1 MSPLLNIPDLWS
13 EWRGSGVAKWLI
25 SSGRWIRGLKRRAAR
40 RDSRRRK
47 ERRLFISPLSRRILT
62 INILALAILMAGLL
76 YLGQYEQNL
85 INSEMQALT
94 TEGEIFAGALGQ
106 GAYGTGGGGR
116 TILRP
121 EVAGPMLRRLVLP
134 THTRARLFSSDGS
147 LLADSRILLGPE
159 GAPVQVIDL
168 PPPDAPNGFSG
179 IFVHLYERMLT
190 LLPGRRQLDLY
201 EEHKDQHATDYAEVV
216 KALSGESSKALRTDD
231 SGGLVISVAIPVQR
245 FKQILGAVMLT
256 ASGAVIDDAVRDVR
270 FNILKIFGGALAVTV
285 MMSLYLAGTIVRPLR
300 RLADAADRV
309 RRSPGRER
317 SIPDLGNRQDEIG
330 ALSRDLKAMT
340 EALWERLDAIESFA
354 ADVAHEIKNPLTSL
368 RSAVETVARLN
379 DPAQQQKLMKIILD
393 DVQRLDRLISDIS
406 DASRL
411 DAELSRVTQEPLDLD
426 RLLAALVEVH
436 KTAGGKSKAG
446 LVFEVAPVQWPTGDQ
461 PGVNAAAGPFRI
473 SGVESRLVQ
482 VLQNLL
488 ANAFSFSPPGSR
500 IVVRIDRTHEENGD
514 WVVASVEDE
523 GPGIPKNSTQRI
535 FDRFYSERPEGE
547 QFGTHSGLGLSISR
561 QIVEAHGGTIRA
573 ENRTDAKGK
582 VIGAR
587 FVVSFPA
594 IS

>member
-1 MSPLLNIPDLWS
+1 MGKDK
-13 EWRGSGVAKWLI
+13 V
-25 SSGRWIRGLKRRAAR
+25 SSRWWTRARKRPAVKRATGRRL
-40 RDSRRRK
+40 RRR
-47 ERRLFISPLSRRILT
+47 FFVSPLSRRILT
-62 INILALAILMAGLL
+62 INILALAILLAGLL

-85 INSEMQALT
+85 INSEFQALT

-106 GAYGTGGGGR
+106 GAYGTRKDGK

-121 EVAGPMLRRLVLP
+121 DVAGPMLRRLVLP
-134 THTRARLFSSDGS
+134 TRTRARLFNADGS

-159 GAPVQVIDL
+159 GASVQVIDL
-168 PPPDAPNGFSG
+168 PPPDDEAKFAS
-179 IFVHLYERMLT
+179 IIVRLYEKGLT
-190 LLPGRRQLDLY
+190 LLPGRRDLSIY
-201 EEHKDQHATDYAEVV
+201 EERKDQLAGDYPEAV
-216 KALSGESSKALRTDD
+216 KALAGETSKALRADD
-231 SGGLVISVAIPVQR
+231 SGGLVISVAVPVQR

-256 ASGAVIDDAVRDVR
+256 ASGADIEDAVRDVR
-270 FNILKIFGGALAVTV
+270 FDILKIFGVALAVTILL
-285 MMSLYLAGTIVRPLR
+285 SLYLAASIVRPLR

-330 ALSRDLKAMT
+330 ALARDLNAMT
-340 EALWERLDAIESFA
+340 EALWQRLDAIESFA

-368 RSAVETVARLN
+368 RSAVETVARLD
-379 DPAQQQKLMKIILD
+379 DPQRQQKLMGIILD

-411 DAELSRVTQEPLDLD
+411 DAELSRVTQEPIDLG

-436 KTAGGKSKAG
+436 KTAGGQAKSG
-446 LVFEVAPVQWPTGDQ
+446 LVFEIASDGQSGGDRSSLKHAD
-461 PGVNAAAGPFRI
+461 GLFRI
-473 SGVESRLVQ
+473 SGIESRLVQ

-488 ANAFSFSPPGSR
+488 ANAFSFSPAGSR
-500 IVVRIDRTHEENGD
+500 VVLRIDRSRDSEGE
-514 WVVASVEDE
+514 WVIASVEDE
-523 GPGIPKNSTQRI
+523 GPGIPPNSTQRI
-535 FDRFYSERPEGE
+535 FERFYSERPEGE

-573 ENRTDAKGK
+573 ENRTDPEGNI
-582 VIGAR
+582 IGAR

-594 IS
+594 LSARG

>member
-1 MSPLLNIPDLWS
+1 MAVNGLAVKRGTGWRKGRRPL
-13 EWRGSGVAKWLI
+13 
-25 SSGRWIRGLKRRAAR
+25 
-40 RDSRRRK
+40 
-47 ERRLFISPLSRRILT
+47 ISPLTRRILT

-85 INSEMQALT
+85 INSEFQALT

-106 GAYGTGGGGR
+106 GAYGTRNDGK

-121 EVAGPMLRRLVLP
+121 DIAGPMLRRLVLP
-134 THTRARLFSSDGS
+134 TTTRARLFSADGS

-168 PPPDAPNGFSG
+168 PPPEDPAGFAG
-179 IFVHLYERMLT
+179 IIVRLYENLLT
-190 LLPGRRQLDLY
+190 LLPGRRELTKY
-201 EEHKDQHATDYAEVV
+201 EERKDQHAGDYAEAL
-216 KALSGESSKALRTDD
+216 KALSGETGKALRADD
-231 SGGLVISVAIPVQR
+231 SGGLVISVAVPVQR
-245 FKQILGAVMLT
+245 FKQILGAVMIT
-256 ASGAVIDDAVRDVR
+256 ASGADIDDAVRDVR
-270 FNILKIFGGALAVTV
+270 FDILRIFAMALAVTV
-285 MMSLYLAGTIVRPLR
+285 LLSLYLAGSIVRPLR

-317 SIPDLGNRQDEIG
+317 SIPNLGNRQDEIG
-330 ALSRDLKAMT
+330 ALARDLNAMT
-340 EALWERLDAIESFA
+340 EALWQRLDAIESFA

-368 RSAVETVARLN
+368 RSAVETVVRLD
-379 DPAQQQKLMKIILD
+379 DPRQQQKLMGIILD

-436 KTAGGKSKAG
+436 KTAGGPAKSG
-446 LVFEVAPVQWPTGDQ
+446 LVFEVAPDGQLGGDQ
-461 PGVNAAAGPFRI
+461 SAINHPEGPFRI
-473 SGVESRLVQ
+473 SGIESRLVQ

-488 ANAFSFSPPGSR
+488 SNAFSFSPPGSR
-500 IVVRIDRTHEENGD
+500 VVVRIDRSHEPDGEQ
-514 WVVASVEDE
+514 VIVSVEDE
-523 GPGIPKNSTQRI
+523 GPGIPPNSTRRI
-535 FDRFYSERPEGE
+535 FERFYSERPEGE

-561 QIVEAHGGTIRA
+561 QIVEAHGGAIRA
-573 ENRTDAKGK
+573 ENRTGPEGNI
-582 VIGAR
+582 VGAR

-594 IS
+594 IH

>member
-1 MSPLLNIPDLWS
+1 MIKSTP
-13 EWRGSGVAKWLI
+13 
-25 SSGRWIRGLKRRAAR
+25 GRRKRRR
-40 RDSRRRK
+40 R
-47 ERRLFISPLSRRILT
+47 FISPLTRRILT
-62 INILALAILMAGLL
+62 INIVALALLMGGLL

-85 INSEMQALT
+85 INSEFLALT

-106 GAYGTGGGGR
+106 GAYGTRNDGK

-121 EVAGPMLRRLVLP
+121 DIAGPMLRRLVLP
-134 THTRARLFSSDGS
+134 TRARARLFIADGS
-147 LLADSRILLGPE
+147 LLADSRVLLGPE

-168 PPPDAPNGFSG
+168 PPPDDGAGFSG
-179 IFVHLYERMLT
+179 IFFRLYEKVLA
-190 LLPGRRQLDLY
+190 LLPGRRELSRY
-201 EEHKDQHATDYAEVV
+201 EERRDQLAGDYPEVI
-216 KALSGESSKALRTDD
+216 KALSGETSKALRADD
-231 SGGLVISVAIPVQR
+231 SGGLVISVAVPVQR
-245 FKQILGAVMLT
+245 FKQILGAVMIT

-270 FNILKIFGGALAVTV
+270 FDILKIFGVALAVTILL
-285 MMSLYLAGTIVRPLR
+285 SLYLARSIVRPLR

-330 ALSRDLKAMT
+330 ALARDLNAMT
-340 EALWERLDAIESFA
+340 EALWQRLDAIESFA

-368 RSAVETVARLN
+368 RSAVETVARLD
-379 DPAQQQKLMKIILD
+379 DPQQQQELMGIILD

-436 KTAGGKSKAG
+436 RTAGGPAKSG
-446 LVFEVAPVQWPTGDQ
+446 LVFEVASDGDAVGNQ
-461 PGVNAAAGPFRI
+461 SEKNSSAASFRI

-500 IVVRIDRTHEENGD
+500 IVVRIARGNDDEGER
-514 WVVASVEDE
+514 VIASVEDE
-523 GPGIPKNSTQRI
+523 GPGIPPNSIQRI
-535 FDRFYSERPEGE
+535 FERFYSERPEGE

-561 QIVEAHGGTIRA
+561 QIVEAHGGTIQA
-573 ENRTDAKGK
+573 ENRMDPRGDI
-582 VIGAR
+582 VGAR

-594 IS
+594 I